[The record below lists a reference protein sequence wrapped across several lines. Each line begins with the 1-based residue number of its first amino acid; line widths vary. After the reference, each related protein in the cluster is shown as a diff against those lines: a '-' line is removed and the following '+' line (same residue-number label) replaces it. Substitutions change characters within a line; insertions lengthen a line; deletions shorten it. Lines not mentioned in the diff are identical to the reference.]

1 MLARQT
7 PNKLNEWDEV
17 LKTELR
23 KVKWFP
29 NLTQHIPLNFWVP
42 TTNFC
47 KVYTKINA
55 PVPGTR

>member
-23 KVKWFP
+23 KVNWLP
-29 NLTQHIPLNFWVP
+29 NLTQHIPFNFWVP
-42 TTNFC
+42 TTNVC
-47 KVYTKINA
+47 KVYRKINA
-55 PVPGTR
+55 PAPGTH